1 MEQLNIFLIDKDQ
14 ASLDKYQLYLI
25 AQGYKNVNIFNRATE
40 YAIYMEH
47 RPDIVFL
54 GNSLG
59 YELGIELL
67 KSFKSVYP
75 DTDVILLPGPEYKGE
90 TLVMT
95 NHYNQSLSEKQEHI
109 LNYITCVLDRAVV
122 VRKFLKQSA

>member
-14 ASLDKYQLYLI
+14 VSLDSYQLFLNQ
-25 AQGYKNVNIFNRATE
+25 QGYKNVTIFNRATE
-40 YAIYMEH
+40 YALYMEH

-75 DTDVILLPGPEYKGE
+75 ATDVILLPGPEYKGE
-90 TLVMT
+90 TITTT
-95 NHYNQSLSEKQEHI
+95 NYEFRILAGKTDHI
-109 LNYITCVLDRAVV
+109 LNYITCVLDRMTV
-122 VRKFLKQSA
+122 VRKFLQQSA